1 MLNFGWAELMV
12 IGVVA
17 LIVIGP
23 EDLPDMFRQM
33 GRFTAKLRQMSRE
46 FSRAMEQAAKETGVK
61 DVTKDLKGLTSPKAM
76 GLDAVKSAADKF
88 EKWDP
93 IKNAAKPSAPPM
105 KPLVPAPMPAVP
117 AIDAAAT
124 SLQSSATQP
133 AAAQVLSGDLTA
145 AETDPG
151 PSDESEALDDLA
163 DWQADLDA
171 AVPPAKPAHGAAT
184 QALYDKQAAKAAVIA
199 EQTAKLKA
207 IDDGTYQPQPSQP
220 QPSILPPLPAAQTQR
235 AAAPKKRVTKPK
247 AVAPD
252 ASTAPAAS
260 KAAVS
265 ITSAAKAKSKPK
277 PNTLEP
283 AARPVRKS
291 SKKADPS

>member
-33 GRFTAKLRQMSRE
+33 GRFTAKLRAMSRD

-61 DVTKDLKGLTSPKAM
+61 DVAKDLRVITSPKAM

-93 IKNAAKPSAPPM
+93 IKNAAKPSVPLAAA
-105 KPLVPAPMPAVP
+105 KPLVPAPMPATPV
-117 AIDAAAT
+117 AAP
-124 SLQSSATQP
+124 SA
-133 AAAQVLSGDLTA
+133 L
-145 AETDPG
+145 AETDP
-151 PSDESEALDDLA
+151 EALDDLI
-163 DWQADLDA
+163 DWDA
-171 AVPPAKPAHGAAT
+171 EPVAAQPLHGSAT

-207 IDDGTYQPQPSQP
+207 IDEGTYLPEPT
-220 QPSILPPLPAAQTQR
+220 ILPPQPM
-235 AAAPKKRVTKPK
+235 AAAPQ
-247 AVAPD
+247 A
-252 ASTAPAAS
+252 TA
-260 KAAVS
+260 AAVKPRV
-265 ITSAAKAKSKPK
+265 AKPK
-277 PNTLEP
+277 PVATEAAP
-283 AARPVRKS
+283 KPKPVATEAAPKQKQVATEAARKPKPATAVAAPKPARKS